1 MSHSGTDCIQW
12 NVATEAK
19 VEAHSGTRADSGSV
33 RIVHDVCD
41 LSPIRL
47 SLLSVLGG
55 GSQVAVPV
63 LVAGGGLVV
72 VALLAVGDV
81 PALPVLAVGVGRQ
94 LRVGAARSPDERVRA
109 RAQLHELLL
118 DALRDGAPRLLLR
131 RVRAL

>member
-1 MSHSGTDCIQW
+1 MTPVTCHQYI
-12 NVATEAK
+12 A
-19 VEAHSGTRADSGSV
+19 
-33 RIVHDVCD
+33 
-41 LSPIRL
+41 LSPGR
-47 SLLSVLGG
+47 G

-63 LVAGGGLVV
+63 VGAGLVV

-81 PALPVLAVGVGRQ
+81 PVLAVGVGRQ
-94 LRVGAARSPDERVRA
+94 LRVGAARAPDERVRA